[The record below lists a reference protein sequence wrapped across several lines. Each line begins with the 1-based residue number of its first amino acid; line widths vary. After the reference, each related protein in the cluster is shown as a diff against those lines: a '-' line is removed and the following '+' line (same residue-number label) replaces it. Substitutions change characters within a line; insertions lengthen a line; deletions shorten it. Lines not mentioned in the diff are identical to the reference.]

1 MTWKTR
7 MGGFLT
13 KSDHL
18 FLINKMK
25 TNRNDNPTIVHEVQ
39 SDFVCLKENFGINS
53 KMFRGDARNG
63 FEISK
68 GDARNGFEISKGD
81 ASYMNKSDA
90 PSATSVSRVIYKC
103 EFDKWSPNESMR

>member
-1 MTWKTR
+1 

-13 KSDHL
+13 KSDHM

-25 TNRNDNPTIVHEVQ
+25 TNRNNNPTIVHEVQ

-53 KMFRGDARNG
+53 KMFRGDASIKH

-68 GDARNGFEISKGD
+68 DARNGFEISEGD
-81 ASYMNKSDA
+81 ATK
-90 PSATSVSRVIYKC
+90 YKC
-103 EFDKWSPNESMR
+103 EYDKWSPNESMR

>member
-1 MTWKTR
+1 

-13 KSDHL
+13 KSDHM

-25 TNRNDNPTIVHEVQ
+25 TNRNNNPTIVHEVQ

-63 FEISK
+63 FEISE
-68 GDARNGFEISKGD
+68 GDATK
-81 ASYMNKSDA
+81 
-90 PSATSVSRVIYKC
+90 YKC

>member
-1 MTWKTR
+1 

-13 KSDHL
+13 KSDHM

-25 TNRNDNPTIVHEVQ
+25 TNRNNNPTIVHEVQ

-63 FEISK
+63 FEISE
-68 GDARNGFEISKGD
+68 DALNGVEISKGD
-81 ASYMNKSDA
+81 ALNACSK
-90 PSATSVSRVIYKC
+90 KFQC
-103 EFDKWSPNESMR
+103 EYDKWSPNESMR

>member
-25 TNRNDNPTIVHEVQ
+25 TNRNNNPTIVHEVQ

-63 FEISK
+63 FEISE
-68 GDARNGFEISKGD
+68 DARNGFEISKGD
-81 ASYMNKSDA
+81 ATK
-90 PSATSVSRVIYKC
+90 YKC

>member
-13 KSDHL
+13 KSDHM

-25 TNRNDNPTIVHEVQ
+25 TNRNHNPTIVHEVQ

-53 KMFRGDARNG
+53 KMFR
-63 FEISK
+63 S
-68 GDARNGFEISKGD
+68 D
-81 ASYMNKSDA
+81 ASIKRVGISEDA
-90 PSATSVSRVIYKC
+90 LNGVEINGGNEFEC
-103 EFDKWSPNESMR
+103 EYDKWSPNESMK

>member
-13 KSDHL
+13 KSDHM

-25 TNRNDNPTIVHEVQ
+25 TNRNNNPTIVHEVQ

-63 FEISK
+63 FGISE
-68 GDARNGFEISKGD
+68 GDASIKHFEISED
-81 ASYMNKSDA
+81 ATK
-90 PSATSVSRVIYKC
+90 YKC

>member
-1 MTWKTR
+1 

-68 GDARNGFEISKGD
+68 GDALNACSKKFE
-81 ASYMNKSDA
+81 
-90 PSATSVSRVIYKC
+90 C
-103 EFDKWSPNESMR
+103 EYDKWSPNESMR

>member
-1 MTWKTR
+1 

-13 KSDHL
+13 KSDHM

-25 TNRNDNPTIVHEVQ
+25 TNRNNNPTIVHEVQ

-63 FEISK
+63 FGISK
-68 GDARNGFEISKGD
+68 DARNGFEISED
-81 ASYMNKSDA
+81 ATK
-90 PSATSVSRVIYKC
+90 YKC

>member
-1 MTWKTR
+1 

-13 KSDHL
+13 KSDHM

-25 TNRNDNPTIVHEVQ
+25 TNRNNNPTIVHEVQ

-53 KMFRGDARNG
+53 KMFRGDASIKH

-68 GDARNGFEISKGD
+68 DARNGFEISKD
-81 ASYMNKSDA
+81 ARNGFEISKDA
-90 PSATSVSRVIYKC
+90 TKYKC

>member
-1 MTWKTR
+1 

-13 KSDHL
+13 KSDHM

-63 FEISK
+63 FEISEDARNGFGISK
-68 GDARNGFEISKGD
+68 GGGRNGFEISKGD
-81 ASYMNKSDA
+81 ATK
-90 PSATSVSRVIYKC
+90 YKC

>member
-13 KSDHL
+13 KSDHM

-25 TNRNDNPTIVHEVQ
+25 TNRNHNPTIVHEVQ

-53 KMFRGDARNG
+53 KMFRGDAPIERVG
-63 FEISK
+63 IIE
-68 GDARNGFEISKGD
+68 GDALNGIKISE
-81 ASYMNKSDA
+81 A
-90 PSATSVSRVIYKC
+90 PKVKYKC
-103 EFDKWSPNESMR
+103 EYDKWSPNESMR

>member
-1 MTWKTR
+1 

-13 KSDHL
+13 KSDHM

-25 TNRNDNPTIVHEVQ
+25 TNRNNNPTIVHEVQ

-63 FEISK
+63 FGISEGDASIKHFEISK
-68 GDARNGFEISKGD
+68 DARNGFEISE
-81 ASYMNKSDA
+81 A
-90 PSATSVSRVIYKC
+90 PKVKYEC

>member
-1 MTWKTR
+1 

-13 KSDHL
+13 KSDHM

-25 TNRNDNPTIVHEVQ
+25 TNRNNNPTIVHEVQ

-53 KMFRGDARNG
+53 KMFRGDASIKH

-68 GDARNGFEISKGD
+68 DARNGFEISED
-81 ASYMNKSDA
+81 ATK
-90 PSATSVSRVIYKC
+90 YKC
-103 EFDKWSPNESMR
+103 EYDKWSPNESMR

>member
-1 MTWKTR
+1 

-13 KSDHL
+13 KSDHM

-25 TNRNDNPTIVHEVQ
+25 TNRNNNPTIVHEVQ

-53 KMFRGDARNG
+53 KMFRSDASIKH
-63 FEISK
+63 FEINK
-68 GDARNGFEISKGD
+68 GDARNGFGISKGD
-81 ASYMNKSDA
+81 ALNGVEISEA
-90 PSATSVSRVIYKC
+90 PKVKYEC

>member
-1 MTWKTR
+1 

-25 TNRNDNPTIVHEVQ
+25 TNRNNNPTIVHEVQ

-53 KMFRGDARNG
+53 KMFRGDAS
-63 FEISK
+63 IK
-68 GDARNGFEISKGD
+68 HFEISKGD
-81 ASYMNKSDA
+81 ASIKHFEISKGDA
-90 PSATSVSRVIYKC
+90 LNACSKKFEC
-103 EFDKWSPNESMR
+103 EYDKWSPNESMR